1 MMGLVRKLA
10 SLKLTLIG
18 MVALAVLSLV
28 GARTDAVDLV
38 WTIVPLVLLS
48 MNLAAA
54 ILTNRSF
61 RTQTGLL
68 VFHVGLLLVFALIGL
83 TVATRFNG
91 RVEMLQGEAFDPSM
105 LEVDYRGPLHGGDL
119 SAIRFVQRDFEVDYL
134 PGIVRQETR
143 GVIDIVDDAGRQRR
157 HMIGDKQGVEFG
169 GFRFVATANKGF
181 ALVLGWEDASGA
193 RQFGAVHLP
202 SYPKHDWKQVNDWTT
217 PAGQPVR
224 LELELD
230 EPPIVTDAA
239 WTLRRPTGG
248 YRVHVQ
254 AAGSEIGV
262 VSPGESIE
270 LPGGRLI
277 VADLRLWMGY
287 SVDYYPFLPWMF
299 VAAMLAIGG
308 LAIHFGTR
316 YLPQAE
322 RKTEAVM
329 KEAPDGHVIGA

>member
-1 MMGLVRKLA
+1 MMSLIRQAA
-10 SLKLTLIG
+10 SLKLTMVG
-18 MVALAVLSLV
+18 MAALAILSLA
-28 GARTDAVDLV
+28 GARSEAVDV
-38 WTIVPLVLLS
+38 GWTIVPLVLLS
-48 MNLAAA
+48 LNLIAA
-54 ILTNRSF
+54 IVTNRSF

-68 VFHVGLLLVFALIGL
+68 VFHVGLLFVFAFIGL
-83 TVATRFNG
+83 TVLTRFDG
-91 RVEMLQGEAFDPSM
+91 RVEVLQGMPFDAAAVSV
-105 LEVDYRGPLHGGDL
+105 EQRGWMHRSNLD
-119 SAIRFVQRDFEVDYL
+119 SIRFELSDVEVDYL
-134 PGIVRQETR
+134 PGLL
-143 GVIDIVDDAGRQRR
+143 RQRTSSEVDIIDASGAR
-157 HMIGDKQGVEFG
+157 RLLEIDGQRGAEFSG
-169 GFRFVATANKGF
+169 YRFLATANKGF
-181 ALVLGWEDASGA
+181 ALVLGWDDAGGA
-193 RQFGAVHLP
+193 IQFGAVHLP
-202 SYPKHDWKQVNDWTT
+202 SHPMHDWKQVNDWTT

-270 LPGGRLI
+270 LQGGRLV

-322 RKTEAVM
+322 RRTEVNL